1 VTTSVRSIR
10 VVQWTTG
17 KTGSAAVRGMVG
29 HPVLDLVGCY
39 AYSPDK
45 VGRDVGLLCGI
56 GPIGIAATDDV
67 DALLALEPDCVSYM
81 PFRPDFDHVTRILE
95 SGANVVTTMYMM
107 AGTGYGV
114 DVRERLDDAMQRGR
128 SSLYASGVYPGHA
141 VNVALTA
148 SAMCSRIDGI
158 SVLESLDMSG
168 YANEQMFRAMGID
181 RPLDDPEAPAMVEA
195 ACGSFKDQI
204 GIMALALG
212 AELDGIGF
220 TVEFGAA
227 NRTTD
232 FGFMTVREGHIA
244 GFKGTVS
251 GLVGDRAPIQCRF
264 VWKVGDD
271 MTPNWP
277 VEQGYVLEIE
287 GEPGVRCRLEALD
300 EHLDG
305 ALTTAM
311 PCVNAIPAVVAA
323 PPGVVNRLGLP
334 FVAGAHRIPTTWT

>member
-1 VTTSVRSIR
+1 MSLR

-39 AYSPDK
+39 AYSPDQ

-56 GPIGIAATDDV
+56 GPIGITATDDV

-81 PFRPDFDHVTRILE
+81 PFRPDFDHVVAILE
-95 SGANVVTTMYMM
+95 SGINVVTTMYMM

-114 DVRERLDDAMQRGR
+114 DVRDRLEDATRRGQ
-128 SSLYASGVYPGHA
+128 SSLYASGIYPGHA
-141 VNVALTA
+141 VMVALTA
-148 SAMCSRIDGI
+148 SAMCSRIDCI

-181 RPLDDPEAPAMVEA
+181 RALDDPEAPAMVEA
-195 ACGSFKDQI
+195 ACGSFKEQI

-212 AELDGIGF
+212 VDVDRVGF
-220 TVEFGAA
+220 DVEFGAA

-232 FGFMTVREGHIA
+232 FGFMTVREGHIS

-251 GLVGDRAPIQCRF
+251 GIVGDRAPIQCRF

-287 GEPGVRCRLEALD
+287 GEPGVRCRLEPLG
-300 EHLDG
+300 EHFDG
-305 ALTTAM
+305 AVTTAM

-323 PPGVVNRLGLP
+323 PPGIVNRAGLL
-334 FVAGAHRIPTTWT
+334 FVTGAHRIAPA